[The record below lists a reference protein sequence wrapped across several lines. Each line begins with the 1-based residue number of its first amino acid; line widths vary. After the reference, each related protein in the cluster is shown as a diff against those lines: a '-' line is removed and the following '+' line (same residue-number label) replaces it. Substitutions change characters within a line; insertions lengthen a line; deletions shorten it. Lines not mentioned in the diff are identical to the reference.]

1 MSLDKI
7 KALDIPEIKIPRN
20 LIRDIDV
27 NQASLKALNELVNQA
42 IKLGLQ
48 TSVVGVE
55 NKDQYFLIR
64 DMDKQSLMQGYFFYA
79 PLELPQLIEAVKVN

>member
-1 MSLDKI
+1 MKHSRLF
-7 KALDIPEIKIPRN
+7 KIPRN

-27 NQASLKALNELVNQA
+27 NQASLKALRELVTRA
-42 IKLGLQ
+42 TRLGLQ